1 MMNLRFLCMSVMVCL
16 SYIAQAQG
24 PSVPKDNPTNV
35 SLVQD
40 QLDSIV
46 LHYFIKKNL
55 EQRLSLSAEL
65 DSLTVPDPSDSI
77 LELRLDAVN
86 SYIPLDYNDKT
97 KAFIKMYTQKKRELV
112 PYLLGLSEYYFPMF
126 EAELDKQ
133 GLPLELKYLP
143 VIESALKPQAV
154 SRAGA
159 VGLWQFMYGTGKYCG
174 LTITSYVD
182 ERRDPLR
189 ASEAAC
195 SYLKELHG
203 MFGDWHLAIAAYN
216 CGPGNVNKAIRRSG
230 GRTNFWEIYNYLPRE
245 TRGYVPAFIAAA
257 YVFNYYEEHNI
268 GIAELELPRLV
279 DTVEITRKA
288 HLEDIAEEMDL
299 SLELVRQLNPQYRVD
314 VVPASEKRP
323 YKLILPMESCLR
335 FSDCSDMAFE
345 LYGERSKGRT
355 TAPASYSSR
364 KPASVAGKAAIYY
377 TVKSGDNL
385 GYIADWFDTYV
396 SSIKSWNGMYSS
408 NIRVGKKLLIYVPK
422 DKESFY
428 KSIDGMTFT
437 EKKNISSHSSFAS
450 TSTKTSTSQTT
461 TSSNA
466 SSGNYVLHTFRSGE
480 SLWELCQ
487 KYPGNTVNEVM
498 RINGI
503 SNVRNIK
510 VGQTVKFKKN

>member
-1 MMNLRFLCMSVMVCL
+1 MNSRFFLLPLMVV
-16 SYIAQAQG
+16 SAFMARAQG
-24 PSVPKDNPTNV
+24 PSIPADIDHPAHVV
-35 SLVQD
+35 QVQD

-46 LHYFIKKNL
+46 LSYFIKKSL
-55 EQRLSLSAEL
+55 ESKLVLSKEL
-65 DSLTVPDPSDSI
+65 DSLTIPEPSDSV
-77 LELRLDAVN
+77 LEMRLEAVN

-97 KAFIKMYTQKKRELV
+97 KAFISMYTKKKRELV
-112 PYLLGLSEYYFPMF
+112 PYLIGLSEYYFPMF

-143 VIESALKPQAV
+143 VIESALKPKAV

-174 LTITSYVD
+174 LSITSYVD
-182 ERRDPLR
+182 ERRDPLKS
-189 ASEAAC
+189 SEAAC
-195 SYLKELHG
+195 RYLKELHG

-257 YVFNYYEEHNI
+257 YVFHYHEDHNI

-279 DTVEITRKA
+279 DTIVVTDKV
-288 HLEDIAEEMDL
+288 HLVDL
-299 SLELVRQLNPQYRVD
+299 ASELDLPVDLVRELNPQYRVD
-314 VVPASEKRP
+314 VVPASDKTP
-323 YKLILPMESCLR
+323 YKLILPLETCLK
-335 FSDCSDMAFE
+335 FSDCSKNAYV
-345 LYGERSKGRT
+345 LYEERNRGRT
-355 TAPASYSSR
+355 TAPNTRSYRSA
-364 KPASVAGKAAIYY
+364 PSVSGKAAIYY

-396 SSIKSWNGMYSS
+396 SSIKSWNGLYSS

-428 KSIDGMTFT
+428 ASVNTMSFT
-437 EKKNISSHSSFAS
+437 EKKNISSHSSFS
-450 TSTKTSTSQTT
+450 TSSTT
-461 TSSNA
+461 TSSSGTSTQ
-466 SSGNYVLHTFRSGE
+466 SSSAQGYITHQFRSGE

-487 KYPGNTVNEVM
+487 KYPGNNVNDVM
-498 RINGI
+498 KLNGI

-510 VGQTVKFKKN
+510 VGQIVKFKKG